1 MSIKKKHKKNK
12 REIKTRKSI
21 ISMTEKEQPSVPETT
36 DTNHAEAVI
45 NQTEMANKEE
55 LINESLEPQ
64 TDQDAAPEMPVS
76 TPVAPE
82 AETEPEPVT
91 VPVPTPVHSE
101 TTEDEQAKKLYD
113 FYFGEQTQQNIL
125 ESETETQTEEKII
138 SDDIKEIEIIPED
151 DPEIEETANQLKEN
165 IENFKTFLPNPELL
179 VPQQNR
185 VVPPPKKFNP
195 WLIGAI
201 IGILIALICLCM
213 LFFGNKERV

>member
-21 ISMTEKEQPSVPETT
+21 INMTEKEQPSVPETT

-45 NQTEMANKEE
+45 NQTELSNKEE
-55 LINESLEPQ
+55 LINQSLEPQ
-64 TDQDAAPEMPVS
+64 TDQDAAPDVPVS
-76 TPVAPE
+76 IPVAPE
-82 AETEPEPVT
+82 SEIETEPIT

-101 TTEDEQAKKLYD
+101 ITEDEQAKKLYD

-125 ESETETQTEEKII
+125 ESETQPEEDIIETTLKKVETTP
-138 SDDIKEIEIIPED
+138 DD
-151 DPEIEETANQLKEN
+151 DPVIEETANHLKEN

>member
-1 MSIKKKHKKNK
+1 LSIKKKHKKNK

-21 ISMTEKEQPSVPETT
+21 INMTEKEQTSAPETT

-45 NQTEMANKEE
+45 NQTELSNKEE
-55 LINESLEPQ
+55 LINQSLEPQ
-64 TDQDAAPEMPVS
+64 TDQDAAPDVPVS
-76 TPVAPE
+76 IPVAPE
-82 AETEPEPVT
+82 SEIETEPIT

-101 TTEDEQAKKLYD
+101 ITEDEQAKKLHD
-113 FYFGEQTQQNIL
+113 FYFGEQTQENIL
-125 ESETETQTEEKII
+125 ESETQPEEDIIETTLKKVETTP
-138 SDDIKEIEIIPED
+138 DD
-151 DPEIEETANQLKEN
+151 DPVIEETANHLKEN

>member
-1 MSIKKKHKKNK
+1 LSIKKKHKKNK

-21 ISMTEKEQPSVPETT
+21 INMTEKEQPSVPETT

-45 NQTEMANKEE
+45 NQTELSNKEE
-55 LINESLEPQ
+55 LINQSLEPQ
-64 TDQDAAPEMPVS
+64 TDQDAAPDVPVS
-76 TPVAPE
+76 IPVAPE
-82 AETEPEPVT
+82 SEIETEPIT

-101 TTEDEQAKKLYD
+101 ITEDEQAKKLYD

-125 ESETETQTEEKII
+125 ESETQPEEDIIETTLKKVETTP
-138 SDDIKEIEIIPED
+138 DD
-151 DPEIEETANQLKEN
+151 DPVIEETANHLKEN

>member
-21 ISMTEKEQPSVPETT
+21 INMTEKEQTSAPETT

-45 NQTEMANKEE
+45 NQTELSNKEE
-55 LINESLEPQ
+55 LINQSLEPQ

-82 AETEPEPVT
+82 AETEPKPVT

-101 TTEDEQAKKLYD
+101 ITEDEQAKKLYD
-113 FYFGEQTQQNIL
+113 FHFGEQTQENIL
-125 ESETETQTEEKII
+125 ESETQPEEDIIETTLKKVETTP
-138 SDDIKEIEIIPED
+138 DD
-151 DPEIEETANQLKEN
+151 DPVIEETANHLKEN

>member
-64 TDQDAAPEMPVS
+64 TDQDAAPDVPVS
-76 TPVAPE
+76 IPVAPE
-82 AETEPEPVT
+82 SEIETEPIT

-101 TTEDEQAKKLYD
+101 ITEDEQAKKLYD

-125 ESETETQTEEKII
+125 ESETQPEEDIIETTLKKVETTP
-138 SDDIKEIEIIPED
+138 DD
-151 DPEIEETANQLKEN
+151 DPEIEETANHLKEN

>member
-21 ISMTEKEQPSVPETT
+21 INMTEKEQTSAPETT

-45 NQTEMANKEE
+45 NQTELSNKEE
-55 LINESLEPQ
+55 LINQSLEPQ
-64 TDQDAAPEMPVS
+64 TDQDAAPDVPVS
-76 TPVAPE
+76 IPVAPE
-82 AETEPEPVT
+82 SEIETEPIT

-101 TTEDEQAKKLYD
+101 ITEDEQAKKLYD

-125 ESETETQTEEKII
+125 ESETQPEEDIIETTLKKVETTP
-138 SDDIKEIEIIPED
+138 DD
-151 DPEIEETANQLKEN
+151 DPVIEETANQLKEN

-185 VVPPPKKFNP
+185 IVPPPKKFNH

-213 LFFGNKERV
+213 VFFGNKEKV